1 MDENLQSKIRENL
14 VARRSGQFRL
24 LADLIKT
31 PSETLSAAGAGAGA
45 DMAAISELTLK
56 ALKDLEFGIEC
67 HPLPD
72 DAPGVLAG
80 VTNLVVRHEFAA
92 GPVVALVAHGDTV
105 AAGDGWTVDPFG
117 AEIRDGVLYGL
128 GVLTKADFTVYAH
141 ALAALRDARPD
152 LSGTVELHFTFDGEA
167 EGEWGPKW
175 LLDKSIVNPD
185 YALGSGSA
193 YAIGTSSTGDLQ
205 LRVEFE
211 PLAGS
216 AKTGNERAD
225 PMQAASRVLD
235 ALYKVR
241 DTYADIPSDIPGI
254 GSPALVIGQ
263 IEGGERPDA
272 APGRVAL
279 TLDRRLIPDEDP
291 VAVERELTG
300 LIAAAANQIGGV
312 LCRIDRLKLFRPM
325 TPGPGTDTLA
335 SVLERQ
341 ASAAT
346 GAAVAVY
353 GVPQAT
359 DPRHYAAVGIPSM
372 LYGAGPPEGADG
384 SPGAHP
390 GGPDERLMLDD
401 LRKATEA
408 VALTLGEFMTP
419 AG

>member
-24 LADLIKT
+24 LADLVGT
-31 PSETLSAAGAGAGA
+31 PSETLAGAGG

-56 ALKDLEFGIEC
+56 ALKDLEFGVER
-67 HPLPD
+67 HPVPD
-72 DAPGVLAG
+72 DAPGALAG

-92 GPVVALVAHGDTV
+92 GPVVALVAHGDT
-105 AAGDGWTVDPFG
+105 AQAGDGWTVDPFG
-117 AEIRDGVLYGL
+117 AEIRDGVMYGL
-128 GVLTKADFTVYAH
+128 GALTKADFTVYAH

-175 LLDKSIVNPD
+175 LLDESIVNPD

-211 PLAGS
+211 PLVGRP
-216 AKTGNERAD
+216 KAD

-235 ALYKVR
+235 ALYKLR
-241 DTYADIPSDIPGI
+241 DTYADIQSDIPGI

-279 TLDRRLIPDEDP
+279 SLDRRLIPDEDP
-291 VAVERELTG
+291 VAVERELTD

-312 LCRIDRLKLFRPM
+312 LCRINRLKLSRPM

-346 GAAVAVY
+346 GTAVAVY
-353 GVPQAT
+353 GVPRAT
-359 DPRHYAAVGIPSM
+359 DTRHYAAVGIPSM
-372 LYGAGPPEGADG
+372 LYGAGPEGTDG
-384 SPGAHP
+384 SPGGHP

>member
-14 VARRSGQFRL
+14 VARRSGQFGL
-24 LADLIKT
+24 LADLIGT
-31 PSETLSAAGAGAGA
+31 PSERSG
-45 DMAAISELTLK
+45 DMAAISELTCK
-56 ALKDLEFGIEC
+56 ALKELEFGVER
-67 HPLPD
+67 HPVPE
-72 DAPGVLAG
+72 DAPGSFGGLI
-80 VTNLVVRHEFAA
+80 NLVVRHEFAA
-92 GPVVALVAHGDTV
+92 GPVVALVAHGDT
-105 AAGDGWTVDPFG
+105 APAGDGWTGDPFG
-117 AEIRDGVLYGL
+117 AEIRDGVLHGL
-128 GVLTKADFTVYAH
+128 GALTKADFTVYAH

-175 LLDKSIVNPD
+175 LLGQSIVNPD

-216 AKTGNERAD
+216 PGAD
-225 PMQAASRVLD
+225 PMQAAARVLD
-235 ALYKVR
+235 ALYKLR
-241 DTYADIPSDIPGI
+241 DTYGDIRSDIPGI

-279 TLDRRLIPDEDP
+279 TLGRRLIPDEDSA
-291 VAVERELTG
+291 AVERELTG

-312 LCRIDRLKLFRPM
+312 LCRIDRIKLNRPM

-335 SVLERQ
+335 RVLERQ
-341 ASAAT
+341 ASAVM

-353 GVPQAT
+353 GVPHAT
-359 DPRHYAAVGIPSM
+359 DTRHYAAIGIPSM
-372 LYGAGPPEGADG
+372 LYGAGPETAADG
-384 SPGAHP
+384 
-390 GGPDERLMLDD
+390 GGPDECLALDD

>member
-14 VARRSGQFRL
+14 VAGRSGQFRL

-31 PSETLSAAGAGAGA
+31 PSETLSGAGG
-45 DMAAISELTLK
+45 DMAAISELTCK
-56 ALKDLEFGIEC
+56 ALKDLDFGVER
-67 HPLPD
+67 HPIPD
-72 DAPGVLAG
+72 DAPGASGAPGG

-92 GPVVALVAHGDTV
+92 GPVVALVAHGDT
-105 AAGDGWTVDPFG
+105 AQAGDGWTMDPFG

-128 GVLTKADFTVYAH
+128 GALTKADFTVYAH

-175 LLDKSIVNPD
+175 LLDQSIVNPD

-205 LRVEFE
+205 LHVEFE
-211 PLAGS
+211 PLVGS
-216 AKTGNERAD
+216 AGAGKFKAD

-235 ALYKVR
+235 ALYKLR
-241 DTYADIPSDIPGI
+241 DTYGEIQSDIPGI

-272 APGRVAL
+272 APGRVTL
-279 TLDRRLIPDEDP
+279 SLDRRLIPDEDP
-291 VAVERELTG
+291 AAVERELTD

-312 LCRIDRLKLFRPM
+312 LCRIDRLKLNRPM

-341 ASAAT
+341 AAVAT
-346 GAAVAVY
+346 GAAVAVL
-353 GVPQAT
+353 GVPHAT
-359 DPRHYAAVGIPSM
+359 DTRHYAAIGIPSM
-372 LYGAGPPEGADG
+372 LYGAGPEETDGQPGGAD
-384 SPGAHP
+384 
-390 GGPDERLMLDD
+390 EYLVLDD

>member
-24 LADLIKT
+24 LADLVGT
-31 PSETLSAAGAGAGA
+31 PSETLAGAGG
-45 DMAAISELTLK
+45 DMAAISELTCK
-56 ALKDLEFGIEC
+56 ALKDLEFGVER
-67 HPLPD
+67 HPVPD
-72 DAPGVLAG
+72 DAPGALAG

-92 GPVVALVAHGDTV
+92 GPVVALVAHGDT
-105 AAGDGWTVDPFG
+105 AQAGDGWTVDPFG
-117 AEIRDGVLYGL
+117 AEIRDGVMYGL
-128 GVLTKADFTVYAH
+128 GALTKADFTVYAH

-175 LLDKSIVNPD
+175 LLGKSIVNPD

-211 PLAGS
+211 PLVGRP
-216 AKTGNERAD
+216 KAD

-235 ALYKVR
+235 ALYKLR
-241 DTYADIPSDIPGI
+241 DTYGDIQSDIPGI

-279 TLDRRLIPDEDP
+279 SLDRRLIPDEDP
-291 VAVERELTG
+291 VAVERELTD

-312 LCRIDRLKLFRPM
+312 LCRINRLKLNRPM

-346 GAAVAVY
+346 GAAIAVY
-353 GVPQAT
+353 GVPHAT
-359 DPRHYAAVGIPSM
+359 DTRHYAAVGIPSM
-372 LYGAGPPEGADG
+372 LYGAGPEAAAEG
-384 SPGAHP
+384 SP
-390 GGPDERLMLDD
+390 GGPDERLVLDD